1 MFYKLNTC
9 INLIHIHVLILKKCF
24 DKKTYHV
31 KKCIQVKKNQHLMQI
46 FWPHISIVTRSF
58 VLLFFS
64 AELMNFLYIVE
75 NLWISMM
82 HFMSLLYFRAE
93 KSEVLSEDL
102 QTVEKRVELVKTVCQ
117 STSKKI
123 AGCLQ
128 GQGTDYEKR
137 LVQGDFY
144 LELKLLLSICQI
156 RL

>member
-1 MFYKLNTC
+1 
-9 INLIHIHVLILKKCF
+9 
-24 DKKTYHV
+24 
-31 KKCIQVKKNQHLMQI
+31 
-46 FWPHISIVTRSF
+46 
-58 VLLFFS
+58 
-64 AELMNFLYIVE
+64 
-75 NLWISMM
+75 M

-144 LELKLLLSICQI
+144 LELKLVTLYMSDPFV

>member
-1 MFYKLNTC
+1 
-9 INLIHIHVLILKKCF
+9 
-24 DKKTYHV
+24 
-31 KKCIQVKKNQHLMQI
+31 
-46 FWPHISIVTRSF
+46 
-58 VLLFFS
+58 
-64 AELMNFLYIVE
+64 
-75 NLWISMM
+75 MM